1 MFCSRPSG
9 TLCFISPNLQNV
21 IFVHFQKYLWGVS
34 SYIRVVSILTLCTH
48 PTAVALSCPSLLYWD
63 LYHLYILTIVY
74 THVTH
79 SCQTKVM
86 SAQEQSRYSKWT
98 FAFCPE
104 HLLLL
109 FFLSPPLVM
118 LAWGLSLY
126 LVWLPSSQ
134 HGPCTSCVSLFIA
147 PLPSADV
154 CEGDNTD

>member
-1 MFCSRPSG
+1 MGHRVFSLPICKMLS
-9 TLCFISPNLQNV
+9 LCVFKSMGCFKLYQS
-21 IFVHFQKYLWGVS
+21 FE
-34 SYIRVVSILTLCTH
+34 YIDLVYPPL
-48 PTAVALSCPSLLYWD
+48 TAVALSCPSLLYWD
-63 LYHLYILTIVY
+63 LYHLYILTSVY

-109 FFLSPPLVM
+109 FFLPPPLIM

-126 LVWLPSSQ
+126 LVWLPSPQ